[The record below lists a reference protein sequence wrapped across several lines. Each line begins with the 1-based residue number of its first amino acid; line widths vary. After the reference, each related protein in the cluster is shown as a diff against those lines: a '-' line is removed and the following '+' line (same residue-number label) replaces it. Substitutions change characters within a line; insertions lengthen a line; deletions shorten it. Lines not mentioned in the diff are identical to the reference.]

1 MLPSLCHSHLTLFGK
16 FANKR
21 LLNCSGWVL
30 CGGGACIL
38 LLDVDILQ
46 MLQELTHLQ
55 EGNEGRSDATRQG
68 FQ

>member
-1 MLPSLCHSHLTLFGK
+1 
-16 FANKR
+16 
-21 LLNCSGWVL
+21 L